1 MGSMLEDLVPIVG
14 AVLLCSIPI
23 IAILTEHQRKMAA
36 LLRGQSEE
44 NALDTQ
50 RMKEI
55 AEKLDELSVRLSRIE
70 SALPGASDGASLEN
84 RLGG

>member
-1 MGSMLEDLVPIVG
+1 MGSMLEDVLPIVG
-14 AVLLCSIPI
+14 AVLLFSIPI

-55 AEKLDELSVRLSRIE
+55 SEKLDELSVRLSRIE
-70 SALPGASDGASLEN
+70 SALPGADRSSLEN